1 MDYRHEGDACQR
13 RISLLGCDAMTSL
26 ISVLPYIE
34 VALAVLLVAGIL
46 LQRRGAA
53 TGSAFGGGDGT
64 IYGERR
70 GAEKWLFTGTFVTAL
85 IFISVALIHL
95 ILG

>member
-1 MDYRHEGDACQR
+1 MV
-13 RISLLGCDAMTSL
+13 SLL
-26 ISVLPYIE
+26 SVLPYIE
-34 VALAVLLVAGIL
+34 VVLAIILVAGIL

-53 TGSAFGGGDGT
+53 SGSAFGGGDGT

-70 GAEKWLFTGTFVTAL
+70 GAEKWLFTLTFVVAL
-85 IFISVALIHL
+85 IFISVALVHL

>member
-1 MDYRHEGDACQR
+1 MIPPCQR
-13 RISLLGCDAMTSL
+13 KTLLLGFRAMSS
-26 ISVLPYIE
+26 ISTILPYVE
-34 VALAVLLVAGIL
+34 VVLAILLAVGIL

-70 GAEKWLFTGTFVTAL
+70 GAEKGLFTGTIVIAVLFVATAL
-85 IFISVALIHL
+85 IHIV
-95 ILG
+95 LG